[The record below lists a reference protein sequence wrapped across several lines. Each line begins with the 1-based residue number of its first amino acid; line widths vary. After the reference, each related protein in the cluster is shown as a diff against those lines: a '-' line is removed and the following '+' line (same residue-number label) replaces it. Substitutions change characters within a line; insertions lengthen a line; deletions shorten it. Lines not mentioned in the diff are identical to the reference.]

1 MTRKHPT
8 RPAPN
13 ALYSL
18 FQLCIALPLGLLAT
32 ILTALVTAVGSL
44 ANAHFWG
51 YWPAHLWSRILCR
64 LLLLPVR
71 VEGREHLDPRQSYVF
86 VANHQGS
93 FDIFLVYGY
102 LNRNFKWMMK
112 KQLRRIP
119 LVGLACEKARHIFV
133 DKSGAHA
140 IKQTYDRARQTLQG
154 GTSVVVF
161 PEGARTF
168 TGHMGVFRRG
178 AFQLAQELQLPVVP
192 LTINGSFDVLHR
204 QEGIAFVHRHALRLT
219 IHKPILPPHDDL
231 RHVMD
236 ESYQTIMADLDAP
249 YQGFRENPD
258 Q

>member
-1 MTRKHPT
+1 MKSRNP
-8 RPAPN
+8 
-13 ALYSL
+13 LYCL
-18 FQLCIALPLGLLAT
+18 YQLCIALPLGLLAT
-32 ILTALVTAVGSL
+32 ACTALVTAVGSL

-51 YWPAHLWSRILCR
+51 YWPAHLWARCICR

-71 VEGREHLDPRQSYVF
+71 VEGRERLDPKQSYVF

-119 LVGLACEKARHIFV
+119 LVGMACERAHHIFV

-140 IKQTYDRARQTLQG
+140 IKQTCDRARQTLQG
-154 GTSVVVF
+154 GTSLVVF

-168 TGHMGVFRRG
+168 SGHMGTFRRG
-178 AFQLAQELQLPVVP
+178 AFQLAAELDLPIVP
-192 LTINGSFDVLHR
+192 LTINGSFDVLRR
-204 QEGIAFVHRHALRLT
+204 QDGITFVRRHALTLT
-219 IHKPILPPHDDL
+219 IHEPILPPHDL
-231 RHVMD
+231 S
-236 ESYQTIMADLDAP
+236 EAKQQSYDAIMSALDP
-249 YQGFRENPD
+249 KYRGFVVNPD